1 MDIWLQSLLSAL
13 AVWRITHLVSQEE
26 GPWALCLKFRR
37 RLGRGFFG
45 QLLHCFYCLSM
56 WVSLPF
62 AVILPASWSQRLIAW
77 FAFSGAAILLER
89 LTRDPLEIKISD

>member
-26 GPWALCLKFRR
+26 GPWALCLKLR
-37 RLGRGFFG
+37 RL
-45 QLLHCFYCLSM
+45 LSM
-56 WVSLPF
+56 WISLPF
-62 AVILPASWSQRLIAW
+62 AAILPAFWSQRLIAW

-89 LTRDPLEIKISD
+89 LTRDPLEIKIPE

>member
-1 MDIWLQSLLSAL
+1 
-13 AVWRITHLVSQEE
+13 
-26 GPWALCLKFRR
+26 
-37 RLGRGFFG
+37 
-45 QLLHCFYCLSM
+45 M